1 MSEEITKP
9 KLDTKLSLEEDPKT
23 VTTKKLLFTDN
34 SIERFRADFIDPK
47 TNKTRYRRYKNFD
60 GNAPKGLRII
70 EKKS

>member
-1 MSEEITKP
+1 MIKSKTMSEEITKP

-47 TNKTRYRRYKNFD
+47 TNQ
-60 GNAPKGLRII
+60 P
-70 EKKS
+70 